1 MVKTNLKASEIIDY
15 NCTVASISSISRF
28 AFANVWSVCV
38 ITSSIYVTFTGVCFA
53 FVNIC
58 LKKKGKKEKRMT
70 DQLFVCPVEL
80 RQNIECTCTILS
92 ISSISRFAC
101 ANVWSV
107 CVVTNSIY
115 VTFTGVCFACVDI
128 CQKRKKGKKE
138 KILKIGFSFGLESY
152 M

>member
-15 NCTVASISSISRF
+15 NCTVASISSISSF

-38 ITSSIYVTFTGVCFA
+38 ITSGIYVTFTWVCFA
-53 FVNIC
+53 FVDIC
-58 LKKKGKKEKRMT
+58 QKRKKGKKMAY
-70 DQLFVCPVEL
+70 QLLVCPVEL
-80 RQNIECTCTILS
+80 RQNIECTCTVFP
-92 ISSISRFAC
+92 ISSISRFAR

-115 VTFTGVCFACVDI
+115 VTFAGVCFAFVDI
-128 CQKRKKGKKE
+128 CQKRKKGKIE
-138 KILKIGFSFGLESY
+138 KRLKIGFSFGLESY